1 MPAALIPQVCPHC
14 KFRPQQWVNDCPQ
27 CGQVIASPRRVRTLG
42 WLLIFIGAFLSVGI
56 AAVGLSV
63 ARVIAG
69 SGDPGA
75 GTTFT
80 GTGEQMGMMFTLFAF
95 VFLFGLVAMTV
106 GGWQV
111 RTGKQNPRLAAIA
124 IMFFMAFMGLAAYI
138 QLAW

>member
-1 MPAALIPQVCPHC
+1 MPAAVISQTCPRC
-14 KFRPQQWVNDCPQ
+14 KFKPQQWVNDCPQ
-27 CGQVIASPRRVRTLG
+27 CGQVIVSPRRVRTLG

-56 AAVGLSV
+56 AAVGLAV

-69 SGDPGA
+69 DSGA
-75 GTTFT
+75 TTTFT

-95 VFLFGLVAMTV
+95 VFLFGLVAMAV

-111 RTGKQNPRLAAIA
+111 RTGKQNPRLAGVAVL
-124 IMFFMAFMGLAAYI
+124 FFMMFMGLVAYI